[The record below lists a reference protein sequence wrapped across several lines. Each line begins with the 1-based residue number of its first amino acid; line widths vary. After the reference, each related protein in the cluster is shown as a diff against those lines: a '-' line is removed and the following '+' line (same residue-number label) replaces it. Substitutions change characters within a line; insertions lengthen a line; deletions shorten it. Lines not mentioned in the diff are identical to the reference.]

1 MSMFRSAVAVAL
13 LTLAAPAAA
22 QFSDAYTFIKAV
34 KDKDAQKAKSI
45 LDQPGTTVVNTRDGE
60 TGEMALHIVTKR
72 RDLGWIGFLLQN
84 GADPNV
90 RDRAGNTPLIMA
102 ATQGFSEGVRV
113 LLLLKPR
120 IDLANRAGETALIKA
135 VQARDS
141 SSAKLLLDA
150 GANPDL
156 TDNAQGFSAR
166 QYAAQ
171 DARGGPLV
179 KLLKDAP
186 ARPASAAAQGPTP

>member
-1 MSMFRSAVAVAL
+1 MSAL
-13 LTLAAPAAA
+13 LGLAMAGAPAAA
-22 QFSDAYTFIKAV
+22 QFSESYNFLKAV
-34 KDKDAQKAKSI
+34 KDKDAAKAKSI
-45 LDQPGTTVVNTRDGE
+45 LDQPGTTVVNTRDND

-84 GADPNV
+84 DADPNV
-90 RDRAGNTPLIMA
+90 RDKAGNTPLILA
-102 ATQGFSEGVRV
+102 AQQGFTEGVRV

-120 IDLANRAGETALIKA
+120 VDLANRAGETALIMA
-135 VQARDS
+135 VRARDAA
-141 SSAKLLLDA
+141 SAKLLLDA

-171 DARGGPLV
+171 DARGGGV
-179 KLLKDAP
+179 ARLLKDAP
-186 ARPASAAAQGPTP
+186 VRANAAVVQGPRP